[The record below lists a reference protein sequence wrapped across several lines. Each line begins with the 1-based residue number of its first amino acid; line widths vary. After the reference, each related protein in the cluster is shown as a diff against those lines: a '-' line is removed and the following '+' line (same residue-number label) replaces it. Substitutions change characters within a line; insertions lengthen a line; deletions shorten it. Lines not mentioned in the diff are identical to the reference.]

1 MIRAGATPVNPLIQ
15 GSNPASIKQT
25 NLATALRIIRRG
37 GASRADISRQS
48 HLSRGGLTPIINEL
62 LSQRL
67 IVECESVETD
77 SGRPPVLLRLNGR
90 YAKVISVLWIRDQVA
105 VALVGIDGGVQYH
118 WQHAFQGGERAQDVI
133 DMIVAEIGRILA
145 RERDCLLL
153 GIMAQAP
160 GPLDARGGVILN
172 PSNFNGWQNIP
183 LADILTERFGL
194 NVFLENN
201 LVGCTVA
208 EQHFGYGRDIPDFI
222 YIVVDEGIGAG
233 FVLGGQ
239 LYQGKSRQISEVG
252 HISLD
257 IHGEKCSCG
266 NTGCAEMYVTV
277 PAMCRLGLCLPAT
290 ETRDWDASLLE
301 VLRRLE
307 HGDAACR
314 RALER
319 EVEYLGSLI
328 VTLINIFDID
338 TVILGSSITAAR
350 EQLQAPLTRY
360 VSERIS
366 ARPMLEPHIYFSRV
380 QRSSIIGGALR
391 MFDLY
396 IDGHLGTYAQ
406 LLERSETALRAF
418 APQG

>member
-1 MIRAGATPVNPLIQ
+1 MIRAAAPVNPLIQ

-37 GASRADISRQS
+37 GASRAEISRQS
-48 HLSRGGLTPIINEL
+48 HLSRGGLTPIVNEL
-62 LSQRL
+62 LAQRL

-90 YAKVISVLWIRDQVA
+90 YAKVICVVWIRDQAA
-105 VALVGIDGGVQYH
+105 VALVGIDGSVQSLY
-118 WQHAFQGGERAQDVI
+118 QYPFQGGERAQDVI
-133 DMIVAEIGRILA
+133 DMIVAEIARILA
-145 RERDCLLL
+145 RERDSLLL

-160 GPLDARGGVILN
+160 GPLDAMSGVILN

-183 LADILTERFGL
+183 LVEILSERFPL
-194 NVFLENN
+194 PVFLENN
-201 LVGCTVA
+201 LVGAAVA
-208 EQHFGYGRDIPDFI
+208 EQHFGYGRDIADFI

-233 FVLGGQ
+233 FVLNGQ

-277 PAMCRLGLCLPAT
+277 PALCRRALQIGPAQSC
-290 ETRDWDASLLE
+290 DWAATLRE
-301 VLRRLE
+301 VLRRAE
-307 HGDAACR
+307 QGDAACR

-319 EVEYLGSLI
+319 EAEYLGSLI

-338 TVILGSSITAAR
+338 TVVLGSSITAAR
-350 EQLQAPLTRY
+350 EALQAPLTRY
-360 VSERIS
+360 VAERIS
-366 ARPMLEPHIYFSRV
+366 ARPMLEPHIYFSRL
-380 QRSSIIGGALR
+380 QRSSIVGGALR
-391 MFDLY
+391 MFDFY
-396 IDGHLGTYAQ
+396 IDGRLGTYAQ
-406 LLERSETALRAF
+406 VGERSAKALRAF
-418 APQG
+418 AAQ

>member
-1 MIRAGATPVNPLIQ
+1 MVRAAGSADRLIQ
-15 GSNPASIKQT
+15 GSNPATIKQT

-37 GASRADISRQS
+37 GASRADIARRS

-62 LSQRL
+62 LAQRL

-77 SGRPPVLLRLNGR
+77 SGRPPVVLRLNGR
-90 YAKVISVLWIRDQVA
+90 YAKVISVVWIRDQVA
-105 VALVGIDGGVQYH
+105 VALVGIDGSVQSL
-118 WQHAFQGGERAQDVI
+118 WQHPFQGGESAQDVLF
-133 DMIVAEIGRILA
+133 MIEAEIGRLLFQ
-145 RERDCLLL
+145 ERDCLLL

-160 GPLDARGGVILN
+160 GPLDAMGGVILN

-183 LADILTERFGL
+183 LVNILAERFDL
-194 NVFLENN
+194 PVFLENN
-201 LVGCTVA
+201 LVGATVA
-208 EQHFGYGRDIPDFI
+208 EQHFGYGRDLPDFI

-277 PAMCRLGLCLPAT
+277 PALCRLGLGLSGDAA
-290 ETRDWDASLLE
+290 RDWDACLAELLE
-301 VLRRLE
+301 RLE
-307 HGDAACR
+307 RGDAACQ
-314 RALER
+314 RAMER
-319 EVEYLGSLI
+319 EVRCLGSLI

-350 EQLQAPLTRY
+350 EVLQEPLTRY

-366 ARPMLEPHIYFSRV
+366 ARPMLEPRICFSRLK
-380 QRSSIIGGALR
+380 RSTIIGGALR
-391 MFDLY
+391 MFDFY
-396 IDGHLGTYAQ
+396 IDGRLGSCAQ
-406 LLERSETALRAF
+406 LQERTERVLKAF
-418 APQG
+418 QTQG